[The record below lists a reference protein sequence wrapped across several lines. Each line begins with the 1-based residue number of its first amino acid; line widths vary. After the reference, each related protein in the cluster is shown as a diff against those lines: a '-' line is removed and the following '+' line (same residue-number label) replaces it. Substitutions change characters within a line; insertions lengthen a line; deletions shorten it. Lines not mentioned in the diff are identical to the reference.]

1 MLAYTRLAASDKDV
15 VDFSSQEEKAQ
26 TSAAI
31 VMGFFGRLIRFV
43 FWVLIV
49 SWGIK
54 LVGRLFSG
62 TSQPAARGGSSA
74 TADDPAVRG
83 KRLVKDPV
91 CGMHLAEELS
101 LPISAN
107 GETQYFCS
115 EQCRSKYENSVLR
128 RAANA

>member
-1 MLAYTRLAASDKDV
+1 
-15 VDFSSQEEKAQ
+15 
-26 TSAAI
+26 
-31 VMGFFGRLIRFV
+31 MGFFGGLIRLV
-43 FWVLIV
+43 LWVLIV
-49 SWGIK
+49 SWVIK

-83 KRLVKDPV
+83 KRLVKDPI

-101 LPISAN
+101 LTLSAN

-115 EQCRSKYENSVLR
+115 QECRAKYENSVLR

>member
-1 MLAYTRLAASDKDV
+1 
-15 VDFSSQEEKAQ
+15 
-26 TSAAI
+26 
-31 VMGFFGRLIRFV
+31 MGFFGRLIRFV

-49 SWGIK
+49 SWVLK
-54 LVGRLFSG
+54 LLGRLFSG
-62 TSQPAARGGSSA
+62 TSQPAARAGSSA

-115 EQCRSKYENSVLR
+115 EECRSKYENSVLR